1 MTNRKRVL
9 ALLNE
14 REVVRLDEM
23 RGKQSAS
30 SFLVDLLNAEYAR
43 RRQEKMLEKMFNKL
57 ADTHPDLIAELIG
70 NGLKASGQISDEEL
84 KALQDDDE
92 VYYDV

>member
-30 SFLVDLLNAEYAR
+30 SFLVDLVNAEYAR
-43 RRQEKMLEKMFNKL
+43 RRQELLLSRL
-57 ADTHPDLIAELIG
+57 ANNHSYSEID
-70 NGLKASGQISDEEL
+70 
-84 KALQDDDE
+84 ALYKYIRDNYKE
-92 VYYDV
+92 I